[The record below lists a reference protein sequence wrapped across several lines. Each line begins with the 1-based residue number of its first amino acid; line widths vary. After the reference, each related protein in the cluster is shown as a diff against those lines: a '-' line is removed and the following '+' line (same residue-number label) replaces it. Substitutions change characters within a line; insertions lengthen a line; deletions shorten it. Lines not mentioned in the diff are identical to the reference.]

1 MKNSFLLF
9 LGLLG
14 LTLIFS
20 AGCVSSIHS
29 GTPQTSD
36 TPVTISFSQ
45 TPQSQ
50 PSDVTTTPPPT
61 PRNPPV
67 TQMVY
72 SIGPAS
78 STFEPEFGYGDV
90 IEDQS
95 GHRYAIY
102 NENMKDS
109 GNYLVYDISSCP
121 TEKKIILRIQDV
133 DGIFKEVDHI
143 NPSLACTVLAKPS
156 ISCSITGRWEPE
168 TSDGLLVYVQFYPDN
183 RVEVYRGFP
192 DQSYLLNTFG
202 TYEISGPNKIIVEW
216 DGGYSETIQ
225 ITSDCKMSSKAFR
238 SNSNFVRVDKISN
251 K

>member
-1 MKNSFLLF
+1 MKNKILVF
-9 LGLLG
+9 LGVLVLAF
-14 LTLIFS
+14 IIS
-20 AGCVSSIHS
+20 AGCVSSTHS
-29 GTPQTSD
+29 GTPQTMD

-50 PSDVTTTPPPT
+50 PSDVTKIPSPT

-72 SIGPAS
+72 NIGPAS
-78 STFEPEFGYGDV
+78 SPFEPEFGWGDV

-95 GHRYAIY
+95 GNRYAIY

-109 GNYLVYDISSCP
+109 GNYLVYDVSSCP
-121 TEKKIILRIQDV
+121 TEKKLIFRVQDV

-143 NPSLACTVLAKPS
+143 NPSLACTFLAKPS
-156 ISCSITGRWEPE
+156 LSCGITGRWEPD
-168 TSDGLLVYVQFYPDN
+168 TSDNSPVYAQFYPDH

-192 DQSYLLNTFG
+192 DQLYRLNTFG
-202 TYEISGPNKIIVEW
+202 TYEISGPNKIVVEW

-225 ITSDCKMSSKAFR
+225 LTSDCKMFSTAFR
-238 SNSNFVRVDKISN
+238 SSSNFVRVDKISN